1 MYTDEH
7 TSIYTHIQINIY
19 INTYIYMHTIT
30 KHVTKHDKTEHIYM
44 ETCMHRSRNILEK
57 CFFFD

>member
-30 KHVTKHDKTEHIYM
+30 KHDKTEHIYM
-44 ETCMHRSRNILEK
+44 ETYMHRSRNILEK

>member
-1 MYTDEH
+1 
-7 TSIYTHIQINIY
+7 
-19 INTYIYMHTIT
+19 MHTIT

-44 ETCMHRSRNILEK
+44 ETYMHRSQNILEK